1 MKLQR
6 DSSRTAYLVC
16 LLLALQ
22 CTCFVRAESFT
33 YPTATEYQFIVGDLV
48 NVSWDVVTSRVSLYE
63 VCNTKIPLLLN
74 VTNPYSYVWNATR
87 DKYRESGCA
96 FELDSLDMFGILNP
110 PVLTSVKIGVSKRQ
124 EDDPPPEFYNL
135 YDPTSSTSSSTSS
148 TTSMKTTSS
157 ATSATST
164 STSSSHATSTAAA
177 ETTAASASSIPATS
191 DNGSGLTVAE
201 KVGIGLGVPLGVLAI
216 STAGALGFLYRRRS
230 QMGGGLDETSNSDQ
244 PASSGMVEVV
254 KPPWDP
260 RISRTE
266 TVIAELPSPSFDM
279 EGIPEEANHR
289 PITEVM
295 GTPRSELST

>member
-6 DSSRTAYLVC
+6 EPGRTAYLIC

-33 YPTATEYQFIVGDLV
+33 YPTAKEYQFIVGDLV

-63 VCNTKIPLLLN
+63 VCNTKVPLLLN

-124 EDDPPPEFYNL
+124 KDDPPPEFYNL
-135 YDPTSSTSSSTSS
+135 YNPTSSTSSSTSS
-148 TTSMKTTSS
+148 TTSMKSTSS
-157 ATSATST
+157 TTLATST
-164 STSSSHATSTAAA
+164 STSPHGTSTAAA
-177 ETTAASASSIPATS
+177 ETTAASASSIPATT
-191 DNGSGLTVAE
+191 DDGNGLTVAQ

-216 STAGALGFLYRRRS
+216 SIVGALGFLYRRRS
-230 QMGGGLDETSNSDQ
+230 QRPSGLDEPPNSDQ
-244 PASSGMVEVV
+244 PAPSGMLEAA
-254 KPPWDP
+254 KAPWDP
-260 RISRTE
+260 RISRAE
-266 TVIAELPSPSFDM
+266 TVIAELPSPSFEM
-279 EGIPEEANHR
+279 EGISEEVNHR
-289 PITEVM
+289 PISEVM
-295 GTPRSELST
+295 GTPRSELSA